1 MDRIVGIVIFLIGAG
16 IFWQGKR
23 LWMGTLRGPG
33 PGFFPNLVS
42 ILIMILALFL
52 IIPKVKGKSEGGVF
66 TLNATIRIA
75 IILAALVAYSFA
87 LEPLGFLATSFL
99 LMACLFRVYG
109 NLRWP
114 VAILYSLIGVVASYL
129 LFEVALEGNLP
140 KGVIPI

>member
-1 MDRIVGIVIFLIGAG
+1 MDRIVGIIIFLIGAG

-33 PGFFPNLVS
+33 PGFFPNIVS
-42 ILIMILALFL
+42 VLMMILALFL
-52 IIPKVKGKSEGGVF
+52 IIPKGKEGSERGFF

-75 IILAALVAYSFA
+75 IILAALVAYSMA
-87 LEPLGFLATSFL
+87 LEPLGFMATSFL
-99 LMACLFRVYG
+99 LMTCLFRVYG

-114 VAILYSLIGVVASYL
+114 LAVLYGFIGVVASYL